1 MAKRKSKRAKQP
13 RTEYMSIPEAVGFL
27 DRVASAH
34 APDTRAE
41 VNLALLAR
49 AATRVL
55 NEHGHNV
62 GDPVR
67 QVAKWLAVG
76 SRLGGGHGRPPERRD
91 ECRAMIQDLHRLHP
105 TRTWY
110 VVTRRV
116 ADHLHVPIRRVRRHG
131 EHAPSLRW

>member
-1 MAKRKSKRAKQP
+1 MTEVERAGLLPPGGVTRKGPGAPPPARRSTDCTVEGATMAKRKSKRAKQH

-76 SRLGGGHGRPPERRD
+76 SRLGGGHGRP
-91 ECRAMIQDLHRLHP
+91 
-105 TRTWY
+105 
-110 VVTRRV
+110 
-116 ADHLHVPIRRVRRHG
+116 
-131 EHAPSLRW
+131 